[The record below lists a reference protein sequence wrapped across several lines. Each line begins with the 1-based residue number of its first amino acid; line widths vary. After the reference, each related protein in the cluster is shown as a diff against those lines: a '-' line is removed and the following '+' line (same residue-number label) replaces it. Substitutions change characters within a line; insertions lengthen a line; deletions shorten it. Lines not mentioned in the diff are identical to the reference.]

1 MFKWPFNVL
10 FVEKKKERRMKGRDL
25 IQAVERNNEEEVLR
39 LIDER
44 HVDINYQDVVS
55 LSYSLCFFLNGF
67 D

>member
-1 MFKWPFNVL
+1 MFL
-10 FVEKKKERRMKGRDL
+10 FAEKKKERRMKGRDL
-25 IQAVERNNEEEVLR
+25 VRAVERNNREEVLR

-44 HVDINYQDVVS
+44 HVDVNYQDVVS

>member
-25 IQAVERNNEEEVLR
+25 IQAVERNNREEVLR
-39 LIDER
+39 LIDEED
-44 HVDINYQDVVS
+44 VDVNYQDVVS

>member
-1 MFKWPFNVL
+1 MFL

-25 IQAVERNNEEEVLR
+25 IQAVERNNREEVLR

-44 HVDINYQDVVS
+44 HVDVNYQDVVS